1 MKGKL
6 HILIFLSLWIMAMF
20 SVVNAGDRWQ
30 SGFDT
35 TGSRPVAVDS
45 VLTLDEVLNLVAAHN
60 PTLRSLGFMRRAAQG
75 RLRQASLWQNPKIS
89 SEFEEV
95 GWDAPGLSES
105 EITISLSQEFE
116 IFGQRHVRKQA
127 AMTDMKST
135 NFEIKLA
142 AFDLYLEAKTRF
154 NKLLH
159 SQKRAELADSSVL
172 IAEHIVNTIEYR
184 MRQGIALQSELLLA
198 QLELQRAGLTNEE
211 AQQVLFSA
219 QVALAA
225 LWNSKSTGITVN
237 APEEPDFQETINIL
251 PTLALQIDSTRYV
264 RQLYHKKEITRAAKR
279 LASVETKPGITL
291 SGGYKRL
298 EANNSNSFLFG
309 ISLPL
314 PLFDRNQGKTAAL
327 EATIHSLA
335 YEQERARL
343 ETKAYINSAI
353 SQLNQLISRHLT
365 LDSLLLPTAENAYK
379 TIQENYKV
387 GRIPFTSLL
396 EAERSLIEL
405 RFQHNDVLNA
415 IHEQLIAI
423 EQISGI
429 RIY

>member
-6 HILIFLSLWIMAMF
+6 RILLFLSLWTVTVF
-20 SVVNAGDRWQ
+20 SVVNAADRWQ

-35 TGSRPVAVDS
+35 TVTRTAAVDS

-60 PTLRSLGFMRRAAQG
+60 PSLRSLGFRREAAQG
-75 RLRQASLWQNPKIS
+75 RLRQASLWQNPEFS
-89 SEFEEV
+89 TEFEEV
-95 GWDAPGLSES
+95 GWDAPGFSET
-105 EITISLSQEFE
+105 EISISLSQQFEF
-116 IFGQRHVRKQA
+116 FGQRTARKQVA
-127 AMTDMKST
+127 ITDIKLT
-135 NFEIKLA
+135 NFEVKLA
-142 AFDLYLEAKTRF
+142 AFDLYLEAKSRF

-159 SQKRAELADSSVL
+159 SQKRAELADSSVF
-172 IAEHIVNTIEYR
+172 IAEHIVNTIEHR
-184 MRQGIALQSELLLA
+184 MKQGIALQSELLLA
-198 QLELQRAGLTNEE
+198 QLELQRAGLTSEE
-211 AQQVLFSA
+211 AKQVLFSA

-225 LWNSKSTGITVN
+225 LWNSNSATITVS
-237 APEEPDFQETINIL
+237 APEEPDYREVINIL
-251 PTLALQIDSTRYV
+251 PTLAKQIDSTRYV
-264 RQLYHKKEITRAAKR
+264 RRLHHKKEMTRAAKR

-314 PLFDRNQGKTAAL
+314 PLFNRNQGKTAAL
-327 EATIHSLA
+327 EAMIRSNEF
-335 YEQERARL
+335 EQERARS
-343 ETKAYINSAI
+343 ETRAYINSTI
-353 SQLNQLISRHLT
+353 SQLNQLISRHLA
-365 LDSLLLPTAENAYK
+365 LDSLLLPTAVNAYK
-379 TIQENYKV
+379 TIQENYDV

-415 IHEQLIAI
+415 INEQLIAI
-423 EQISGI
+423 ERISGI

>member
-6 HILIFLSLWIMAMF
+6 HILLFLSLWTMTMF

-35 TGSRPVAVDS
+35 TGVRPDVVDS

-60 PTLRSLGFMRRAAQG
+60 PSLRSFGFRREAAQG
-75 RLRQASLWQNPKIS
+75 RLKQASLWQNPEFS
-89 SEFEEV
+89 TEFEKV

-105 EITISLSQEFE
+105 EISISLSQQFEF
-116 IFGQRHVRKQA
+116 FGQRTARKRV
-127 AMTDMKST
+127 AMTDINTT

-142 AFDLYLEAKTRF
+142 AFDLYLEAKSRF

-159 SQKRAELADSSVL
+159 SQKRAELADSSVF
-172 IAEHIVNTIEYR
+172 IAEHIVNSIEYR
-184 MRQGIALQSELLLA
+184 MKQGIALQSELLLA
-198 QLELQRAGLTNEE
+198 QLELQRADLTDQE

-225 LWNSKSTGITVN
+225 LWNSKSNDITVS
-237 APEEPDFQETINIL
+237 APEEPNYQEAINIL
-251 PTLALQIDSTRYV
+251 PSLSQQIDSTRYV
-264 RQLYHKKEITRAAKR
+264 RQLHHQKEMTRAAKR
-279 LASVETKPGITL
+279 LAAAEAKPGITL
-291 SGGYKRL
+291 SGGFKRF
-298 EANNSNSFLFG
+298 EVNNSKSFLFG

-314 PLFDRNQGKTAAL
+314 PLFNRNQGQTAAL
-327 EATIHSLA
+327 EATIRS
-335 YEQERARL
+335 QEYKQKRARL
-343 ETKAYINSAI
+343 ETKAFLSSAI
-353 SQLNQLISRHLT
+353 SQLNQLIRRHLA

-379 TIQENYKV
+379 NIEKNYNV

-415 IHEQLIAI
+415 ISEQLIAI